1 MLKDHPMSA
10 PAPRTPMP
18 RSPRKPKGQGAE
30 RREEILDAAQS
41 LFAQKGVH
49 AVSTRQIAEV
59 AGISQPALYAYFATK
74 DEIAAEL
81 CVRAFAILGERMGGA
96 RVGYTP
102 TPENFERC
110 LRVYIDFGLD
120 HPDAYRVAFMLEKSV
135 DGSFLEKTGQKP
147 MEAGKAV
154 FAVFVEMVGELH
166 AKGQMAGDD
175 VMAATQSLWA
185 GLHGLVS
192 LLIARPEFPWIDR
205 EPLIAAHVAMLRRG
219 ALK

>member
-1 MLKDHPMSA
+1 MTSTSLLPGA
-10 PAPRTPMP
+10 

-30 RREEILDAAQS
+30 RREEILDAAQA

-49 AVSTRQIAEV
+49 AVSTRQIAER

-74 DEIAAEL
+74 DDIAAEL
-81 CVRAFAILGERMGGA
+81 CVRAFAILGQRMAQA
-96 RVGYTP
+96 RVGYVP
-102 TPENFERC
+102 TPEHFDRC

-135 DGSFLEKTGQKP
+135 DGGFLEKTGDRP
-147 MEAGKAV
+147 MLAGQAV
-154 FAVFVEMVGELH
+154 FAVFVEMVGEVH
-166 AKGQMAGDD
+166 AQGIMAGDD
-175 VMAATQSLWA
+175 VMAVTQSLWA

-192 LLIARPEFPWIDR
+192 LLIARPEFPWVER
-205 EPLIAAHVAMLRRG
+205 EALIATHVAMLRRG

>member
-1 MLKDHPMSA
+1 MKSPQIR
-10 PAPRTPMP
+10 PPRT

-49 AVSTRQIAEV
+49 AVSTRQIAEI
-59 AGISQPALYAYFATK
+59 AGISQPALYAYFTTK
-74 DEIAAEL
+74 DDIAAEL
-81 CVRAFAILGERMGGA
+81 CVRAFAILGQRMADA

-102 TPENFERC
+102 TTENFDRC

-135 DGSFLEKTGQKP
+135 DGSFLEKTGGKP
-147 MEAGKAV
+147 MAAGKEV
-154 FAVFVEMVGELH
+154 FQVFVEMIGELH
-166 AKGQMAGDD
+166 AGGLMAGDD

-192 LLIARPEFPWIDR
+192 LLIARPEFPWIER
-205 EPLIAAHVAMLRRG
+205 ETLIATHVAMLRRG